1 VSFFKNIFQKIGLAK
16 EDNVSKLT
24 ASDETKN
31 VIASEAAARSS
42 LQAPQSSLVL
52 INHAYLEKLEE
63 DLIRSD
69 LGVDLSL
76 EYSALLEAKFLDKE
90 IDESILANEL
100 KKFLLSSF
108 DSVIAS
114 GEVKNVIASGE
125 AKNVIASGEAAW
137 QSHKLKL
144 DKNKKNI
151 FLIVGVNGVGKT
163 TSIGKLANK
172 FRIDGFK
179 TLIAAGDTFRAAA
192 EAQLELWARRAEV
205 EILQLEDGAKPSA
218 VVYKAVEK
226 IKAEDFN
233 MLLIDTAGRLQN
245 KKDLMLELGKL
256 NDVIRKNM
264 DNHVDSRHCEER
276 SDAAIHPSRH
286 CEELQ
291 SSDAAIHPSYN
302 LKTLLV
308 LDATTGSNA
317 ISQAENFNEVT
328 KLDGIIL
335 TKFDG
340 TAKAGVV
347 FNLARKFNL
356 PVYYTGTGEGIDDI
370 SEFDLDEF
378 LKKYF

>member
-1 VSFFKNIFQKIGLAK
+1 MSFFKNIFQKIGLAK
-16 EDNVSKLT
+16 EDNASKLT

-31 VIASEAAARSS
+31 VIASGEAAR
-42 LQAPQSSLVL
+42 QSTPIL
-52 INHAYLEKLEE
+52 INQAYLEKLEE

-108 DSVIAS
+108 DNVIAS
-114 GEVKNVIASGE
+114 GEVKNVIASD
-125 AKNVIASGEAAW
+125 AAAW

-144 DKNKKNI
+144 DKNNKNI

-172 FRIDGFK
+172 FRKDGYK

-205 EILQLEDGAKPSA
+205 EILQLDDGAKPSA
-218 VVYKAVEK
+218 VVYKAIEK

-264 DNHVDSRHCEER
+264 PSPQVEAE
-276 SDAAIHPSRH
+276 AIHS
-286 CEELQ
+286 
-291 SSDAAIHPSYN
+291 SYN

-347 FNLARKFNL
+347 FNLARRFNL
-356 PVYYTGTGEGIDDI
+356 PVYFTGTGEGMDDI
-370 SEFDLDEF
+370 SEFDLDKF

>member
-1 VSFFKNIFQKIGLAK
+1 MSFLKNIFNKIGLGK
-16 EDNVSKLT
+16 EEKITS
-24 ASDETKN
+24 S
-31 VIASEAAARSS
+31 VIASEAATRSS
-42 LQAPQSSLVL
+42 LQAPQSTPIL

-76 EYSALLEAKFLDKE
+76 EYSALLEAKFLDEE

-108 DSVIAS
+108 DNTIAS
-114 GEVKNVIASGE
+114 AE
-125 AKNVIASGEAAW
+125 AKNVIASAAKNVIASEAW

-163 TSIGKLANK
+163 TSRGKLANK
-172 FRIDGFK
+172 FRKDGYK

-205 EILQLEDGAKPSA
+205 EILQLDDGAKPSA

-264 DNHVDSRHCEER
+264 
-276 SDAAIHPSRH
+276 PSL
-286 CEELQ
+286 ELEGEVIP
-291 SSDAAIHPSYN
+291 SSYN

-317 ISQAENFNEVT
+317 ISQAKNFNEVT

-347 FNLARKFNL
+347 FNLARRFNL

-370 SEFDLDEF
+370 SEFDLDKF

>member
-1 VSFFKNIFQKIGLAK
+1 MSFFKNIFQKIGLAK
-16 EDNVSKLT
+16 EEKTTS
-24 ASDETKN
+24 S
-31 VIASEAAARSS
+31 VIASVAATQSS

-76 EYSALLEAKFLDKE
+76 EYSALLEAKYLDTE
-90 IDESILANEL
+90 IDESVLAQEL
-100 KKFLLSSF
+100 KMFLLSSF
-108 DSVIAS
+108 DNFMAK
-114 GEVKNVIASGE
+114 GEAKNVIASGE
-125 AKNVIASGEAAW
+125 AKNVIASGEVKNVIASGEAAW

-144 DKNKKNI
+144 DKNTKNI

-172 FRIDGFK
+172 FRKDGYK

-205 EILQLEDGAKPSA
+205 EILQLDDGAKPSA
-218 VVYKAVEK
+218 VVYKAIEK

-264 DNHVDSRHCEER
+264 PSLRVEGE
-276 SDAAIHPSRH
+276 AIHS
-286 CEELQ
+286 
-291 SSDAAIHPSYN
+291 SYN

-347 FNLARKFNL
+347 FNLARRFNL
-356 PVYYTGTGEGIDDI
+356 PVYFTGTGEGIDDI
-370 SEFDLDEF
+370 SEFDLDKF